1 MPPRTADTMES
12 VPETSQL
19 PTSRPSPH
27 RPVPTL
33 LIHESSP
40 LPASTLQKASLS
52 IRPIPNFSMPKSQP
66 SSPLKP
72 PCIRRVTEPS
82 LPILAWDTTRQP
94 LSLPPRTS
102 SPFSG
107 GHTRSQS
114 LMAPQMSR
122 AKSMPGVPSFNTA
135 FTFGIQR
142 PSSPA
147 GASMSP
153 SRQRAM
159 RKPVDEGFP
168 SRELPVRLSSL
179 DLGRL
184 DTGNG
189 NGITEEPSSI
199 PEEEEEKGGTVPR
212 LSGEMDRPIL
222 GGPRSA
228 SPSLYPGYT
237 AGGSYQRQRRPSS
250 PLRNYNYASS
260 TPSLYS
266 NNTAPTS
273 PSSMASSPSPLYSS
287 AGPGSGVGRYEPL
300 SGYNF
305 PPSVCSNPT
314 TPSSLRSRSPSI
326 SSLETIPD
334 SPDAEEAAVEAERVA
349 RKLRK
354 AKEREDDDGNSESG
368 SDGESV
374 KSVSRGRRVGVG
386 SGVGRDKS
394 KRWSVCGAERRQ
406 DLDLETI
413 WED

>member
-1 MPPRTADTMES
+1 
-12 VPETSQL
+12 
-19 PTSRPSPH
+19 
-27 RPVPTL
+27 
-33 LIHESSP
+33 
-40 LPASTLQKASLS
+40 
-52 IRPIPNFSMPKSQP
+52 
-66 SSPLKP
+66 
-72 PCIRRVTEPS
+72 
-82 LPILAWDTTRQP
+82 
-94 LSLPPRTS
+94 
-102 SPFSG
+102 
-107 GHTRSQS
+107 
-114 LMAPQMSR
+114 
-122 AKSMPGVPSFNTA
+122 
-135 FTFGIQR
+135 
-142 PSSPA
+142 
-147 GASMSP
+147 
-153 SRQRAM
+153 M
-159 RKPVDEGFP
+159 RKPVDEAFP
-168 SRELPVRLSSL
+168 SRELPIRLSSL

-184 DTGNG
+184 DTGSG
-189 NGITEEPSSI
+189 NGIIEEPLSI
-199 PEEEEEKGGTVPR
+199 PEEEEEKGDTVPR
-212 LSGEMDRPIL
+212 LSGESDRPIL
-222 GGPRSA
+222 SGPRSA

-260 TPSLYS
+260 TASLYS

-273 PSSMASSPSPLYSS
+273 PSSIASSPSPLYASS
-287 AGPGSGVGRYEPL
+287 GLGSGGRYEQF

-305 PPSVCSNPT
+305 PPSVGSNPT

-354 AKEREDDDGNSESG
+354 VKEREEGDDNSGSG

-374 KSVSRGRRVGVG
+374 KSINRGRRAGVA